1 MIGNKTQI
9 NAKLNELN
17 IDFGPYYLVPRNK
30 YPRMEVGAN
39 SIIFHSGDIHNGD
52 KIGVRE
58 KSIN

>member
-39 SIIFHSGDIHNGD
+39 SIIFHSGH

-58 KSIN
+58 KSLN

>member
-39 SIIFHSGDIHNGD
+39 SIIFHSDGD

-58 KSIN
+58 KSLN